1 MRRFSVSRNTAR
13 ASEGHRVLGLAIV
26 VFAGAILYSPTI
38 MRSAELEASGPP
50 LDRKG
55 LIKTFDDEFTSFSW
69 LAEGAPATQPGKGT
83 WRTNFGYAGVQE
95 LGSRT
100 LGSNGEKQVYVDPG
114 FRGTGERPLGINPF
128 HIADGALEIIADKAP
143 EDIVPRIWNYRYTS
157 GLITTQRSF
166 SQLYGVFEV
175 RARMPRGQ
183 GLWPAFW
190 LLPTDRS
197 WPPEIDVLEILG
209 NQPTVL
215 HTNAHSNASGKHTDA
230 AAVVQVPDSSAAFH
244 TYSVD
249 WEKDEIK
256 WYFDGVEV
264 ARAPTPAD
272 MNKPM
277 YLLANL
283 AVGGNWPGDP
293 DSSTHF
299 PAAFAIKWIRA
310 WRRDGT

>member
-1 MRRFSVSRNTAR
+1 MRRFSGSRNAAR
-13 ASEGHRVLGLAIV
+13 ASERHRVLGLAIV